1 MILRLRTKQLRFIYT
16 FPSGHQLIGR
26 MEGDYF
32 PNSPDWVFNLRS
44 LNAVCLDPQGRLLM
58 SFDEV
63 FGQIKLDTPEAIL
76 SGSQSGQSL
85 DQDSFFSFNYRNDE
99 ATIYDAKTDTW
110 IATGW
115 HPDHWQVGELITTP
129 GKAAAARYGNNA
141 WANKAI
147 A

>member
-16 FPSGHQLIGR
+16 FASGHQLIGKV
-26 MEGDYF
+26 EGDYF

-44 LNAVCLDPQGRLLM
+44 LNAVCLDAHGRLLM

-63 FGQIKLDTPEAIL
+63 FGQIKLDPSEAIL
-76 SGSQSGQSL
+76 SGSQSEQSA
-85 DQDSFFSFNYRNDE
+85 DQGSFFSFNYRNDE
-99 ATIYDAKTDTW
+99 ATIYDATTDTW
-110 IATGW
+110 IANGW
-115 HPDHWQVGELITTP
+115 HPDHWQISELTTTQ
-129 GKAAAARYGNNA
+129 GKAAMTRRGNTA